1 MLLKQSENFIVPFI
15 YENTYE
21 DICTQMKNDK
31 YFSEIKE
38 LKETE
43 LHAFINRRFWQEQN
57 GHCGIFCVDE
67 NFGKDVLLSLYDTK
81 QNIEVEITAV
91 KFFVFKSGIMFLV
104 ISANYSY
111 NKGDVSLYA
120 AEETNN
126 TLKNLYLQKKRFV
139 LLDKKYK
146 MEKAIDENLFN
157 DDFLS
162 LEKVGTETDGLQK
175 IKISGTSSEVDE
187 NGNYT
192 GKKLDIENEVE
203 VLKKISGTETYHI
216 DLEECSYV
224 KIKGDVIKCYKQG
237 DFCLKQIWE
246 TINKRLNI
254 QYSNYLA
261 SSKKTT
267 FPKKAVVFNMHVLD
281 NDSKIDVSEQL
292 FYLSHGYSH
301 SYKYPEERA
310 DAVTTFA
317 NSFWKVTR
325 EGIANINLIDK
336 GEEKHFLLQDFA
348 PKFDTVYLWIFLLV
362 LHQYYGLQYFTC
374 KLLQIYQESL
384 QIEKSG
390 NKKEYKGLLEQ
401 MEEIKNDGDLFL
413 LQYTF
418 ADVSQISHQNDI
430 YTLLCEKYNIQGLI
444 DDYKV
449 NADISSKL
457 LEKKQQSA
465 LNHKVNIIAW
475 ASGFFAAFTAVTDI
489 IATLLDIGS
498 TSLDLL
504 WGILGTAGI
513 CLVAAGIIYLIKH
526 KKSGGKTKDDER
538 NGQC

>member
-1 MLLKQSENFIVPFI
+1 MLLKQSENFIIPFI

-43 LHAFINRRFWQEQN
+43 LHAFINRRFWQE

-67 NFGKDVLLSLYDTK
+67 NYGKDVLLSLYDTK
-81 QNIEVEITAV
+81 QNIDVKISGV
-91 KFFVFKSGIMFLV
+91 KFYVFKSGIMFLV
-104 ISANYSY
+104 VSANYSS
-111 NKGDVSLYA
+111 NKGEVSPYA

-126 TLKNLYLQKKRFV
+126 TLKNLYLQKKRFM
-139 LLDKKYK
+139 LFEKSYK
-146 MEKAIDENLFN
+146 LEQAIDESLFN
-157 DDFLS
+157 DEFLS
-162 LEKVGTETDGLQK
+162 LKK
-175 IKISGTSSEVDE
+175 IGAESNKGIQEVEISGTSAEVDG
-187 NGNYT
+187 NGKYT
-192 GKKLDIENEVE
+192 GENISLKNEVK
-203 VLKKISGTETYHI
+203 LLIQTSATETYRI
-216 DLEECSYV
+216 NLEESSYV
-224 KIKGDVIKCYKQG
+224 KVKGDVVKYYKKG
-237 DFCLKQIWE
+237 DFCLNQIWE

-261 SSKKTT
+261 SSKKTY

-281 NDSKIDVSEQL
+281 NENKIVVGELL
-292 FYLSHGYSH
+292 FYLSHGYNH
-301 SYKYPEERA
+301 SYKYTEERA
-310 DAVTTFA
+310 DAITTFA

-325 EGIANINLIDK
+325 EGVANINLIDK
-336 GEEKHFLLQDFA
+336 GEEDHFLLQNFA
-348 PKFDTVYLWIFLLV
+348 PKFDTVYLWILLLV

-384 QIEKSG
+384 QIEKNG
-390 NKKEYKGLLEQ
+390 NKKEYKNLLEQ
-401 MEEIKNDGDLFL
+401 MEEIKNEGDLFL
-413 LQYTF
+413 LQYSF
-418 ADVSQISHQNDI
+418 ADISQISHQNDI
-430 YTLLCEKYNIQGLI
+430 YLLICEKYNINGLI

-449 NADISSKL
+449 NADICSKI

-498 TSLDLL
+498 VSLKLL
-504 WGILGTAGI
+504 WGIIGTTGVALVVAGM
-513 CLVAAGIIYLIKH
+513 IYLIKYT
-526 KKSGGKTKDDER
+526 KDGGKTKDDER